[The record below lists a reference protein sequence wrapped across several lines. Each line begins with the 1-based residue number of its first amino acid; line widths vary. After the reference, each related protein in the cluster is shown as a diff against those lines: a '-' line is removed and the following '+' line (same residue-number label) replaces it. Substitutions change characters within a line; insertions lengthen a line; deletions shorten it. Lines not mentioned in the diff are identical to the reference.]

1 MNKDFTFIAVL
12 VVIFVFSI
20 QFLVFE
26 IYPSRGNEDDNN
38 HNNNIEIDSETCNR
52 LFDSKICKQIQEGK
66 IKLNTNELAKGEL
79 TNEEIQSEEI
89 IKKYLESPDPNQNTL
104 NILGQMRNKIIES
117 ENQAPLNPYTNPP
130 GPSVTNPP
138 GPSVTNPPGPSVTN
152 PPGPSVTNP
161 PGPSVTNPPGPSS
174 STPLLTIENLNILDQ
189 SQLIDAISSKISQ
202 IRTFDKNKLSQ
213 ALFDLTQ
220 ATAAKGGDVMKNLRQ
235 IGTKILQNPSDPLID
250 RIIGLA
256 QTK

>member
-1 MNKDFTFIAVL
+1 MNKEFTFIATL

-26 IYPSRGNEDDNN
+26 VYPSRGDGNDNN
-38 HNNNIEIDSETCNR
+38 DNNDNIKLDSKTCNR
-52 LFDSKICKQIQEGK
+52 LFDSNICKQIEEGK
-66 IKLNTNELAKGEL
+66 IKLNINELAKGEL
-79 TNEEIQSEEI
+79 NNEEIQSEEI

-104 NILGQMRNKIIES
+104 NILGQMRNKILES
-117 ENQAPLNPYTNPP
+117 ENQAPVNPYTNPP

-152 PPGPSVTNP
+152 PPGPSST
-161 PGPSVTNPPGPSS
+161 
-174 STPLLTIENLNILDQ
+174 TPLLTIENLNILDQ

-202 IRTFDKNKLSQ
+202 LRTFDKNKISQ

>member
-1 MNKDFTFIAVL
+1 MNKEFTFIAVL
-12 VVIFVFSI
+12 VVIFMFNI

-26 IYPSRGNEDDNN
+26 IYPSRGDGDDNN
-38 HNNNIEIDSETCNR
+38 DNNDNIELDSETCNR
-52 LFDSKICKQIQEGK
+52 LFDSKICKQIEEGK

-79 TNEEIQSEEI
+79 TKEEIQSEEI
-89 IKKYLESPDPNQNTL
+89 MKKYLESPDPNQNTL
-104 NILGQMRNKIIES
+104 NILGQMRNKILES

-130 GPSVTNPP
+130 GPSVTNPT
-138 GPSVTNPPGPSVTN
+138 S
-152 PPGPSVTNP
+152 
-161 PGPSVTNPPGPSS
+161 PSS
-174 STPLLTIENLNILDQ
+174 TTPLLTIENLNILDQ
-189 SQLIDAISSKISQ
+189 SQLIDAISSKVSQ
-202 IRTFDKNKLSQ
+202 LRTFDKNKLSQ

-235 IGTKILQNPSDPLID
+235 IGTTILQNPSDPLID